1 MKKSE
6 IIVTDTPN
14 SKLNRIDT
22 PEETNLVELCIR
34 RGDSLEMVAKVMDLQ
49 DRATGRKA
57 KEAYVT
63 AMSGFKSE
71 HLVISKNKEA
81 DFGSGR
87 AKYKYATLDTIC
99 RVAVPVMSKWGLS
112 HSWDT
117 EQLNGSVKVTCILT
131 HSLGHSEQVSLSAPP
146 DAQNKNACQAL
157 GSTTQYLERYTFLA
171 ITGLSVGDGDTDA
184 HTPAA
189 KTLPE
194 SKTKEF
200 IAKMLKCGTVTG
212 ADAVLAAASKECH
225 KFNDLLSYKAI
236 ATQYNKTKTMLE
248 NPPE

>member
-6 IIVTDTPN
+6 IIVTEKSN
-14 SKLNRIDT
+14 SKLNRIET

-49 DRATGRKA
+49 DRAAGRAA
-57 KEAYVT
+57 KTAFIT
-63 AMSGFKSE
+63 AMSGFKGE
-71 HLVISKNKEA
+71 HLKISKNKEA

-99 RVAVPVMSKWGLS
+99 SVAVPLLSKWGLS
-112 HSWDT
+112 HAWSIDQSGGT
-117 EQLNGSVKVTCILT
+117 VTVTCILT

-146 DAQNKNACQAL
+146 DALNKNVCQAL
-157 GSTTQYLERYTFLA
+157 GSTTQYLERYSFLA

-184 HTPAA
+184 NAPVA

-194 SKTKEF
+194 AKTKEF

-236 ATQYNKTKTMLE
+236 ATQYSKTKAMLE